1 MSTIAEKLSHPEFAL
16 PVSKAMIVGS
26 AFSGLARGNF
36 FDPRSFDSASR
47 FLKGVLERIFV
58 GSGERKMM
66 RYSHDQHMKMAKRLH
81 ERAKQN
87 PDPEKAKKQA
97 AMANTFRLLARR
109 AAKQGAK
116 SG

>member
-1 MSTIAEKLSHPEFAL
+1 M
-16 PVSKAMIVGS
+16 
-26 AFSGLARGNF
+26 
-36 FDPRSFDSASR
+36 R
-47 FLKGVLERIFV
+47 FN
-58 GSGERKMM
+58 S
-66 RYSHDQHMKMAKRLH
+66 DQHSKMAERLH

-87 PDPEKAKKQA
+87 TDPEKAKKQA

>member
-1 MSTIAEKLSHPEFAL
+1 MRFTRSQHLEMAE
-16 PVSKAMIVGS
+16 
-26 AFSGLARGNF
+26 
-36 FDPRSFDSASR
+36 
-47 FLKGVLERIFV
+47 
-58 GSGERKMM
+58 
-66 RYSHDQHMKMAKRLH
+66 RLR
-81 ERAKQN
+81 ERAKKN

>member
-1 MSTIAEKLSHPEFAL
+1 ME
-16 PVSKAMIVGS
+16 
-26 AFSGLARGNF
+26 
-36 FDPRSFDSASR
+36 
-47 FLKGVLERIFV
+47 
-58 GSGERKMM
+58 
-66 RYSHDQHMKMAKRLH
+66 MAKRLH

-109 AAKQGAK
+109 AAKRGAK

>member
-1 MSTIAEKLSHPEFAL
+1 M
-16 PVSKAMIVGS
+16 
-26 AFSGLARGNF
+26 
-36 FDPRSFDSASR
+36 R
-47 FLKGVLERIFV
+47 FI
-58 GSGERKMM
+58 S
-66 RYSHDQHMKMAKRLH
+66 DQHTEMAERLD

>member
-1 MSTIAEKLSHPEFAL
+1 
-16 PVSKAMIVGS
+16 
-26 AFSGLARGNF
+26 
-36 FDPRSFDSASR
+36 
-47 FLKGVLERIFV
+47 
-58 GSGERKMM
+58 M
-66 RYSHDQHMKMAKRLH
+66 RLTSDQHTEMAERLD

-87 PDPEKAKKQA
+87 PDSEKAKKQA

>member
-1 MSTIAEKLSHPEFAL
+1 ME
-16 PVSKAMIVGS
+16 
-26 AFSGLARGNF
+26 
-36 FDPRSFDSASR
+36 
-47 FLKGVLERIFV
+47 ERP
-58 GSGERKMM
+58 
-66 RYSHDQHMKMAKRLH
+66 H

-87 PDPEKAKKQA
+87 PDPERAKKQA